1 VVRGSIRGVPVLP
14 VLGIIATLSMG
25 FNVKRDASLLAI
37 FIVVVGIAI
46 ALLGSRKSV
55 TYSHD

>member
-1 VVRGSIRGVPVLP
+1 
-14 VLGIIATLSMG
+14 MG

-46 ALLGSRKSV
+46 ALSSKSGKK
-55 TYSHD
+55 SASS

>member
-1 VVRGSIRGVPVLP
+1 VQGSIRGVPVLP

-25 FNVKRDASLLAI
+25 FNIELNASLLAI

-46 ALLGSRKSV
+46 ALSSKSGKK
-55 TYSHD
+55 SASS